1 MSCCGRKRE
10 ELLTKGVPG
19 TNHSASM
26 PKITFEY
33 TGQTALAVIGPAS
46 GLRYSFHAP
55 GARVEVDARDWRSL
69 AAVPHLRKA

>member
-1 MSCCGRKRE
+1 
-10 ELLTKGVPG
+10 
-19 TNHSASM
+19 M